1 MRRLPPS
8 TGAIYDPDGRNLRV
22 TADGLRLALG
32 DRRIMTTSICQTLSE
47 AALPSIAYDHL
58 TDPEEAHRAIADARR
73 RGPLAIGPHGP
84 EVLGYELVRA
94 VLRDTRFVPAVKL
107 VMSTQGIT
115 SGPVWE
121 RANQSI
127 LGLEGETHR
136 RLRRLV
142 SKAFTPRGAERL
154 QTLIVDVMTELIDP
168 LAAVG
173 RCDVVVDIARPY
185 PTPIICALLGVPRQD
200 WQLFSAWTDDIKKA
214 FDWNVANDEPVIAA
228 AWAELDAYLEEMLAQ
243 RRDNLTDD
251 LISDLIRAE
260 DEGDRLTHRE
270 LVTLASTLLIAGTD
284 TTRNQLAAAVYFLH
298 KHPDQWALLG
308 AHPELAGN
316 AVNELMR
323 YSPIVLALARMAGE
337 DVELHGVIIPAGSLV
352 VANIAAAQRDPAVY
366 DDPDRLDITRDPST
380 PILAFGNGAHYCL
393 GSHLARLELVEAL
406 RIITRRMPNPRS
418 GGVAHWKQL
427 TGITG
432 PTALP
437 LEFDP
442 GH

>member
-1 MRRLPPS
+1 
-8 TGAIYDPDGRNLRV
+8 
-22 TADGLRLALG
+22 
-32 DRRIMTTSICQTLSE
+32 MTTSICPTVSE
-47 AALPSIAYDHL
+47 AGLPSIAYDHL
-58 TDPEEAHRAIADARR
+58 TDPDEAHHVITQARR
-73 RGPLAIGPHGP
+73 RGPIAMGPHGP
-84 EVLGYELVRA
+84 EVLSYELVRM
-94 VLRDTRFVPAVKL
+94 VLRDSRFVPAVKP
-107 VMSTQGIT
+107 VMAAQGIT
-115 SGPVWE
+115 SGPVWD

-127 LGLEGETHR
+127 LGLEGETHH

-154 QTLIVDVMTELIDP
+154 RTLIVDVMTELIDP

-173 RCDVVVDIARPY
+173 RCDVVADIARQY

-200 WQLFSAWTDDIKKA
+200 WQLFSTWTDDIKKV
-214 FDWNVANDEPVIAA
+214 FEWNVANDEPVIAA

-270 LVTLASTLLIAGTD
+270 LVMLAATLLAAGTD

-298 KHPDQWALLG
+298 DHPDQWALLAG
-308 AHPELAGN
+308 RPELAGN
-316 AVNELMR
+316 AVHELMR
-323 YSPIVLALARMAGE
+323 YSPIVLALVRMAGE
-337 DVELHGVIIPAGSLV
+337 DVQLGEVIIPAGSLV
-352 VANIAAAQRDPAVY
+352 LANIAAAHRDPAVY
-366 DDPDRLDITRDPST
+366 DDPDRLDITREPST
-380 PILAFGNGAHYCL
+380 PILSFGSGAHYCL
-393 GSHLARLELVEAL
+393 GSHLARLELIEAL
-406 RIITRRMPNPRS
+406 RIITRRMPNPRRS
-418 GGVAHWKQL
+418 GRAHWKQM

-437 LEFDP
+437 LEFDA

>member
-1 MRRLPPS
+1 
-8 TGAIYDPDGRNLRV
+8 
-22 TADGLRLALG
+22 
-32 DRRIMTTSICQTLSE
+32 MTTSICTTRSVTG
-47 AALPSIAYDHL
+47 LPPIAYDHL
-58 TDPEEAHRAIADARR
+58 DDPEEAHHAIAQARR
-73 RGPLAIGPHGP
+73 QGSVAMGPHGP
-84 EVLGYELVRA
+84 EVLSYELARV
-94 VLRDTRFVPAVKL
+94 VLRDPRFVPAIKL
-107 VMSTQGIT
+107 VMATQGVT
-115 SGPVWE
+115 SGPVWD

-127 LGLEGETHR
+127 LGLEGEAHH

-142 SKAFTPRGAERL
+142 SKAFNPRGAERL

-173 RCDVVVDIARPY
+173 RCDAVADVARRY

-214 FDWNVANDEPVIAA
+214 FEWNVANDEPVIAA

-298 KHPDQWALLG
+298 QRPDQWALLG
-308 AHPELAGN
+308 GHPGLAGN
-316 AVNELMR
+316 AVHELMR
-323 YSPIVLALARMAGE
+323 YSPIVLALVRMAAE
-337 DVELHGVIIPAGSLV
+337 DVQLGEVVIPAGSLV
-352 VANIAAAQRDPAVY
+352 LANIAAAQRDPAVY
-366 DDPDRLDITRDPST
+366 DDPDRLDITREPST
-380 PILAFGNGAHYCL
+380 PNLAFGSGAHYCL

-418 GGVAHWKQL
+418 GGLAQWKQL

-432 PTALP
+432 PTTLP
-437 LEFDP
+437 LEFES

>member
-1 MRRLPPS
+1 
-8 TGAIYDPDGRNLRV
+8 
-22 TADGLRLALG
+22 
-32 DRRIMTTSICQTLSE
+32 MTTSICPTVRE
-47 AALPSIAYDHL
+47 AGLPSIAYDHL
-58 TDPEEAHRAIADARR
+58 TDPDEAHRVSGQARQ
-73 RGPLAIGPHGP
+73 RGPIAIGPHGP
-84 EVLGYELVRA
+84 EILSYELVRA
-94 VLRDTRFVPAVKL
+94 VLRDARFAPAVKP
-107 VMSTQGIT
+107 VMAAQGIT
-115 SGPVWE
+115 SGPVWD

-127 LGLEGETHR
+127 LGLEGETHD

-142 SKAFTPRGAERL
+142 SKAFNPRGAERL
-154 QTLIVDVMTELIDP
+154 RTLIVDVMTELIDP
-168 LAAVG
+168 LAAAG
-173 RCDVVVDIARPY
+173 RCDVVADIARRY

-200 WQLFSAWTDDIKKA
+200 WQLFSAWADDIKKI
-214 FDWNVANDEPVIAA
+214 FEWNVANDEPAITA

-260 DEGDRLTHRE
+260 EDGDRLSRRE

-284 TTRNQLAAAVYFLH
+284 TTRNQLAAAVYFLRD
-298 KHPDQWALLG
+298 HPDQWALLG

-316 AVNELMR
+316 AVHELMR
-323 YSPIVLALARMAGE
+323 YSPIVFALVRVAAE
-337 DVELHGVIIPAGSLV
+337 DVDLGGVTIRAGSLV
-352 VANIAAAQRDPAVY
+352 VANIAAAHRDPAVY
-366 DDPDRLDITRDPST
+366 DDPDRLDIGRELTA
-380 PILAFGNGAHYCL
+380 PILSFGSGAHYCL

-406 RIITRRMPNPRS
+406 RIITSRMPNPRS
-418 GGVAHWKQL
+418 GGLAHWSRL